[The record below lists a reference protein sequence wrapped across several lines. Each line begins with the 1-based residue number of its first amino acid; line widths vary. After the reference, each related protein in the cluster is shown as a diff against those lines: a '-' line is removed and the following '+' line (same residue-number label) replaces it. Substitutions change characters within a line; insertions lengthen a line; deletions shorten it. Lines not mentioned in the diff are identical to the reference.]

1 MSIRLLIT
9 AGPLEGGSFTFDSP
23 ETFLVGRG
31 SDVKVGTPT
40 VTGARVTATISRHG
54 KAPKVIVYKFRRRKN
69 YRRKRGHRQHF
80 TELKIDGITA

>member
-31 SDVKVGTPT
+31 SDCHCCLKGDPY
-40 VTGARVTATISRHG
+40 ASRH
-54 KAPKVIVYKFRRRKN
+54 
-69 YRRKRGHRQHF
+69 HF
-80 TELKIDGITA
+80 LLDANPPMLVLRDLGSRNGTVVNGTRVGRATTERLA